1 MTQRFTP
8 GLSAFP
14 LTPLRSGRVDEGTCR
29 RLIANLAG
37 KVDSIGVLGS
47 TGSYMYL
54 TPSERQRVTE
64 LAVEEAG
71 TTPVLVGVGAL
82 ALRDVL
88 THLDV
93 AVQAGAAG
101 VLLAPVSYQPLTSRE
116 VVELY
121 RAVSQ
126 SSDLPLVIY
135 DNPTTTGFTFD
146 TETYCTIADLPGVI
160 GFKIPPLPGP
170 SATQAERLDRLRE
183 ALPQGIRLGV
193 SGDATAVPALIA
205 GADGWYSVLAG
216 TYPELAAHLDQLA
229 RNNPSEARAEQARL
243 QPLWDLFAAHGSQ
256 RAITALAARHGL
268 IPTPEL
274 PLPLLPLEESP
285 LLSQVTD
292 LLTPWARTTP
302 AERTHP
308 PSCGSQGGR

>member
-1 MTQRFTP
+1 MNHRFTP

-14 LTPLRSGRVDEGTCR
+14 LTPLCDGAVDEGACR
-29 RLIANLAG
+29 RLIANLVG

-71 TTPVLVGVGAL
+71 ATPVLVGVGAL

-88 THLDV
+88 AHVEV
-93 AVQAGAAG
+93 AVRAGATG
-101 VLLAPVSYQPLTSRE
+101 LLLAPVGYQPLTSRE

-121 RAVSQ
+121 RVVAQ
-126 SSDLPLVIY
+126 SSDLPMVVY

-146 TETYCTIADLPGVI
+146 TDTYQQIAHLPGVV
-160 GFKIPPLPGP
+160 GFKVPPLAGP
-170 SATQAERLDRLRE
+170 PAIQTERLNRLRQG
-183 ALPQGIRLGV
+183 LPQNIQLGV
-193 SGDATAVPALIA
+193 SGDATAVPALVA
-205 GADGWYSVLAG
+205 GADGWYSVIAG
-216 TYPELAAHLDQLA
+216 TYPELAAHLDRLA
-229 RNNPSEARAEQARL
+229 RNSPQEALTEQARL

-256 RAITALAARHGL
+256 RAITALAACHGL

-274 PLPLLPLEESP
+274 PLPLLPIEESP
-285 LLSQVTD
+285 LLKQAAE
-292 LLTPWARTTP
+292 LLAPWAGP
-302 AERTHP
+302 AL
-308 PSCGSQGGR
+308 